1 MDKALDIIATLVDKL
16 KVKEVIT
23 AILIACMVILFVPD
37 KFLEILGVKDSIHEE
52 TEKIEH
58 TINYDTLEKMETL
71 INFFSKYQGIYSLL
85 KEFQEDKHLDT

>member
-37 KFLEILGVKDSIHEE
+37 KFLEILGLVDWRNIHR
-52 TEKIEH
+52 TEIGG
-58 TINYDTLEKMETL
+58 TLLVCGILCL
-71 INFFSKYQGIYSLL
+71 I
-85 KEFQEDKHLDT
+85 